1 LITKYPEKK
10 SGYFFGLQG
19 FKKYA
24 ILNTITHPLP
34 LAMDW
39 DLELHAEK
47 LQHMLTVYQ
56 DHIEE
61 LEAEA
66 KEMQKEILFLKEQL
80 DLKTL
85 GYEKYEDLNPRG

>member
-1 LITKYPEKK
+1 
-10 SGYFFGLQG
+10 
-19 FKKYA
+19 
-24 ILNTITHPLP
+24 
-34 LAMDW
+34 MDW
-39 DLELHAEK
+39 DLELKVNQLE
-47 LQHMLTVYQ
+47 HMLTVYQ

-66 KEMQKEILFLKEQL
+66 KEMQKEIRFLKEQL

>member
-1 LITKYPEKK
+1 
-10 SGYFFGLQG
+10 
-19 FKKYA
+19 
-24 ILNTITHPLP
+24 
-34 LAMDW
+34 MDW

-66 KEMQKEILFLKEQL
+66 KEMQKEILFLKQQL

>member
-1 LITKYPEKK
+1 
-10 SGYFFGLQG
+10 
-19 FKKYA
+19 
-24 ILNTITHPLP
+24 
-34 LAMDW
+34 MDW

-66 KEMQKEILFLKEQL
+66 KEMQKEIRFLKEQL

>member
-1 LITKYPEKK
+1 
-10 SGYFFGLQG
+10 
-19 FKKYA
+19 
-24 ILNTITHPLP
+24 
-34 LAMDW
+34 MDW

-85 GYEKYEDLNPRG
+85 GYEKYEDLNSRG

>member
-1 LITKYPEKK
+1 
-10 SGYFFGLQG
+10 
-19 FKKYA
+19 
-24 ILNTITHPLP
+24 
-34 LAMDW
+34 MDW
-39 DLELHAEK
+39 DLELKVNQLE
-47 LQHMLTVYQ
+47 HMLTVYQ

-85 GYEKYEDLNPRG
+85 GYEKYEDLNSRG

>member
-1 LITKYPEKK
+1 
-10 SGYFFGLQG
+10 
-19 FKKYA
+19 
-24 ILNTITHPLP
+24 
-34 LAMDW
+34 MDW

-66 KEMQKEILFLKEQL
+66 KEMQKEIRFLKEQL

-85 GYEKYEDLNPRG
+85 GYEKDEDLNPRG

>member
-1 LITKYPEKK
+1 
-10 SGYFFGLQG
+10 
-19 FKKYA
+19 
-24 ILNTITHPLP
+24 
-34 LAMDW
+34 MDW

-66 KEMQKEILFLKEQL
+66 KEMQKEIRFLKEQL

-85 GYEKYEDLNPRG
+85 GYEKYEDLNPRR